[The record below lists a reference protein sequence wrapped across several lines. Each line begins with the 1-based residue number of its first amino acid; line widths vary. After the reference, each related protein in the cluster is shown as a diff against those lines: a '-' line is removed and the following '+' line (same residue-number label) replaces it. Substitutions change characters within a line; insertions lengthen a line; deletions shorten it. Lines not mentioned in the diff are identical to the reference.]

1 MTPLQEQE
9 LRALARK
16 HRAQTKQARTRL
28 ARHIISEKTMEEI
41 IARQDEELIS
51 LVREMLGSQRIG
63 GTPGASG
70 STHDHMHRCSS
81 PSSS

>member
-16 HRAQTKQARTRL
+16 HRAQTKRARTRL

-41 IARQDEELIS
+41 IARQDEELIA
-51 LVREMLGSQRIG
+51 LVRGMMGSQRAA
-63 GTPGASG
+63 GTPGAIVAA
-70 STHDHMHRCSS
+70 HDHIPALPEVRF
-81 PSSS
+81 